1 MLISIGCN
9 SYDYENS
16 FKSLTGAEFD
26 ARRIFNAL
34 IKPDTGDYDLSRSKL
49 LLSPSIG
56 EVRSALREVLF
67 STGTIDTFSFFFAGH
82 GGVQAGSFY
91 MCVRDSTPATFSMSA
106 YSLSDLFRSL
116 NEAAPAQTNII
127 IDACESG
134 GLVSDLGALLKRET
148 IGDAGTPGVTLV
160 ATSAQNQNSSE
171 SDNGGFGTNA
181 ILDCIEGRVLVQDNE
196 SALDLVEI
204 GRHISTH
211 LQASGQNPVV
221 WGLNLYGPPRFCRNP
236 RYGGDPARPLREVIH
251 AWPAGSD
258 ATVRANYD
266 CLWRAYASTSA
277 DWDSRVFAD
286 IVTSVLLP
294 LAATPVALAGFVDR
308 LGAATLERANLSADV
323 FRLPQVAAC
332 LAVCLLPHIS
342 HDAIARQAKGLMV
355 TAGETLLAAGSQ
367 LAEDLRNDRYA
378 ILGRRGGG
386 LSDLFLLPMRI
397 SKILGWTATAFRMF
411 DPGDIRRDEADCVFT
426 DILRLLLER
435 YTFSIATMSD
445 AQAPFWAIALT
456 RASALNLTEEA
467 EQLAGLLFNSL
478 LSCHGNLARWDIPPD
493 ETLRYLEAR
502 HAEDFEQAGDL
513 IDRPIETLTVLLRAA
528 AKLNLADVFD
538 ENLWEID
545 GVGLSAYLTSD
556 FTQYGAEMMV
566 GGQNLVWEIGHTVF
580 RVGDLECTWPE
591 SPLPQNEVQAAA
603 AILGALLYP
612 DRVPWFCFD
621 E

>member
-1 MLISIGCN
+1 M
-9 SYDYENS
+9 
-16 FKSLTGAEFD
+16 TGAEFD
-26 ARRIFNAL
+26 ARRIFDAL
-34 IKPDTGDYDLSRSKL
+34 IKPDTGDYDFPHSKL
-49 LLSPSIG
+49 LLSPTID
-56 EVRSALREVLF
+56 EVRNALREVLF
-67 STGTIDTFSFFFAGH
+67 STGPIDTFSFFFAGH

-134 GLVSDLGALLKRET
+134 GLVSDLGALLKREM

-160 ATSAQNQNSSE
+160 ATSAQNQSSGE

-181 ILDCIEGRVLVQDNE
+181 ILDCIEGRVLVQNNK

-211 LQASGQNPVV
+211 LHASGQNPVV

-236 RYGGDPARPLREVIH
+236 LYGGDPATPFREVIQ
-251 AWPAGSD
+251 AWPAASD

-266 CLWRAYASTSA
+266 RLWGAYASTSA

-308 LGAATLERANLSADV
+308 LGAATLERANLSGDL

-332 LAVCLLPHIS
+332 LAVCLLPHLS
-342 HDAIARQAKGLMV
+342 HDAIARQAKRFMV
-355 TAGETLLAAGSQ
+355 TAGGALLAAGNQ
-367 LAEDLRNDRYA
+367 LVKDLQNDRYA
-378 ILGRRGGG
+378 LLSRRGGG
-386 LSDLFLLPMRI
+386 LSDLFVLPMRI
-397 SKILGWTATAFRMF
+397 SRILGWTAAAFRLF
-411 DPGDIRRDEADCVFT
+411 DPGDMRRDEANCVFT
-426 DILRLLLER
+426 ALLRLLLER
-435 YTFSIATMSD
+435 YTLSIVTMSD
-445 AQAPFWAIALT
+445 AQAPFWAVALT
-456 RASALNLTEEA
+456 RASALGLTAEA

-478 LSCHGNLARWDIPPD
+478 LSCHGNLARCDIPAD

-502 HAEDFEQAGDL
+502 NVEDFEQAGDL

-528 AKLNLADVFD
+528 AKLKLTDVFD
-538 ENLWEID
+538 EDLWEID
-545 GVGLSAYLTSD
+545 GVALSAYLTGD
-556 FTQYGAEMMV
+556 LNQYGAEMMV
-566 GGQNLVWEIGHTVF
+566 EGQNLVWEVGRSVF
-580 RVGDLECTWPE
+580 RVSDLERTWPE
-591 SPLPQNEVQAAA
+591 SPLPHDELQAAA
-603 AILGALLYP
+603 AILGSLLYP

-621 E
+621 EECPR